1 MPIWAGQIITVGQ
14 INRIQP
20 VTYSAVGSGT
30 LTGPQTNAD
39 VPSATVTLT
48 TLTAGAAYKAWCTW
62 DVNVTA
68 GATGTWLGRMALD
81 GTGQSPLAT
90 MSHPTSTGRGT
101 PTQTYHGTLAAAGS
115 HTFKLIASPLTS
127 QVVQGVN
134 CSIVVEITE
143 VV

>member
-1 MPIWAGQIITVGQ
+1 MPVWAGQIITAGQ

-20 VTYSAVGSGT
+20 IPYSAVGSGT

-39 VPSATVTLT
+39 VVGATVTLT
-48 TLTAGAAYKAWCTW
+48 TLRAGATYKAWCVW

-68 GATGTWLGRMALD
+68 AATGTWLGRMAL
-81 GTGQSPLAT
+81 GGVGQSPLAT
-90 MSHPTSTGRGT
+90 MSHPTSGGRST
-101 PTQTYHGTLAAAGS
+101 PTQTYHGTLATAGTY
-115 HTFKLIASPLTS
+115 TFKLIASPLTS

-134 CSIVVEITE
+134 CSILVEITE